1 MDNNNKL
8 LGGVTP
14 LKKRQGNRGGKAA
27 GAATATGK
35 RRGGFAKASGGSG
48 GRNVAGYN
56 VNTRFKAEPW
66 QAPPGSSSAPAP
78 KPAVVVDKN
87 TGDVITNNYG
97 GNTTSNNTTN
107 NTTTN
112 TNTSEV
118 DINSGGTEE
127 QVWVPEEKG
136 SDGYYETKTT
146 EPGERL
152 GWEDAWNNMEDDGSG
167 GKKNKYG
174 KVFLTFEDFEK
185 EGKKFNRENPGYKP
199 KGGTTRVW
207 VPGKAGKPG
216 YYKTVRSKGGDISVN
231 VNQGNQNNSN
241 NGPTFT
247 MRAHPFYRNYG
258 IGGEPKKK

>member
-78 KPAVVVDKN
+78 KPAVVVDKK
-87 TGDVITNNYG
+87 TGNVITNNYG
-97 GNTTSNNTTN
+97 GNTTNNNTTN
-107 NTTTN
+107 NNTETN
-112 TNTSEV
+112 TNEANVNTGPQYEDV
-118 DINSGGTEE
+118 WVEGTEAT
-127 QVWVPEEKG
+127 
-136 SDGYYETKTT
+136 TKTET
-146 EPGERL
+146 TPPGSRPSYAK
-152 GWEDAWNNMEDDGSG
+152 AWDNMEGDGSG

-185 EGKKFNRENPGYKP
+185 EAKQWNKDNPGYKTEGST
-199 KGGTTRVW
+199 KTTTI
-207 VPGKAGKPG
+207 PGKPG
-216 YYKTVRSKGGDISVN
+216 YYEKRLKNTGTGNVTINLENKSGGIK
-231 VNQGNQNNSN
+231 

>member
-1 MDNNNKL
+1 MDNNKL

-27 GAATATGK
+27 GAATKTSK
-35 RRGGFAKASGGSG
+35 QRGGFAKASGGSG

-56 VNTRFKAEPW
+56 VNTRFKVDPW
-66 QAPPGSSSAPAP
+66 KAPPGGGSAPAA
-78 KPAVVVDKN
+78 KPAVTVDKK

-97 GNTTSNNTTN
+97 GD
-107 NTTTN
+107 TN
-112 TNTSEV
+112 TNNSEV
-118 DINSGGTEE
+118 DINGGGTEE

-136 SDGYYETKTT
+136 TDGYYETKTT
-146 EPGERL
+146 EPGERPSYM
-152 GWEDAWNNMEDDGSG
+152 EAWNNMDDDGGG

-185 EGKKFNRENPGYKP
+185 EAKKWNKENPGYKTE
-199 KGGTTRVW
+199 GGTTRVW
-207 VPGKAGKPG
+207 VPGKPGKPG
-216 YYKTVRSKGGDISVN
+216 HYKTVKSTGGNISVN
-231 VNQGNQNNSN
+231 VNQQAGNNNTGSA
-241 NGPTFT
+241 GKFT